1 MSMSLPFFYVEKVPT
16 ETGVLIELDEN
27 ATRHLVQVLRKRSG
41 DSIIITDGGGTKLLA
56 EVAESQKKKSTVMVK
71 EVEIVPEPLPRITIA
86 ISLLKNV
93 SRFEW
98 FLEKVAETGVHEIIP
113 LLCERTEKIH
123 LRPERSKNILVS
135 AMLQSQQYRLPRLG
149 SPVNYREWLTTVQGD
164 NFFIAHCAEADKQ
177 KPGDMARPGGNKLI
191 CIGPEGDFTPEEINA
206 ATERGF
212 IPVSLGNT
220 RLRTETA
227 GVAAAVLLRLL

>member
-16 ETGVLIELDEN
+16 ETGALVELDEN

-41 DSIIITDGGGTKLLA
+41 DSIIITDGGGTMLLA
-56 EVAESQKKKSTVMVK
+56 ELAESQKKKSTVVVK
-71 EVEIVPEPLPRITIA
+71 EVEIIPESLPRITIA

-98 FLEKVAETGVHEIIP
+98 FLEKATETGVYEIIP

-149 SPVNYREWLTTVQGD
+149 SPVNYREWLKTVQGD
-164 NFFIAHCAEADKQ
+164 NLFIAHCVEGDKQ
-177 KPGDMARPGGNKLI
+177 KLGDIARLEGNKLI

-206 ATERGF
+206 AAERGF
-212 IPVSLGNT
+212 TPVSLGNT

-227 GVAAAVLLRLL
+227 GIAAVVLLRLL